1 MSGSAASARTATPS
15 IGETGLVPEA
25 GAPLRPRQKPA
36 VSPARS
42 TTAASAVYLA
52 RREMRTRRSSR
63 RSRLFGRRC
72 MWFGMKITPIGQSG
86 CFVLSIL

>member
-1 MSGSAASARTATPS
+1 MTALNWTLYGEETYPTALSAR
-15 IGETGLVPEA
+15 
-25 GAPLRPRQKPA
+25 KPA

-72 MWFGMKITPIGQSG
+72 MWFGIKITPIGQSG